1 MSYIIEIKKK
11 INYRLVLKTFHTVNQ
26 LKPYIDMNTKLRKNG
41 KIDFEKYF
49 LQKVFALLLRG
60 TTSKHVGDFYY

>member
-11 INYRLVLKTFHTVNQ
+11 INYRLVLKTFHRVNQ

-49 LQKVFALLLRG
+49 LQKVFGLLLRG
-60 TTSKHVGDFYY
+60 STSKQVRDFYY

>member
-1 MSYIIEIKKK
+1 
-11 INYRLVLKTFHTVNQ
+11 
-26 LKPYIDMNTKLRKNG
+26 MNTELRKNG

-60 TTSKHVGDFYY
+60 STSKQVRDFYY